1 MFGSRYAAANAGLL
15 DTAKGAA
22 ALLVPLAS
30 VVAASGG
37 WQAVFRVAAAL
48 NLIAALTA
56 ILVLKPM
63 RRRPAQR
70 QENAG

>member
-15 DTAKGAA
+15 YTAKGAV

-30 VVAASGG
+30 VVAAGGG
-37 WQAVFRVAAAL
+37 WQAVFWIAAELAI
-48 NLIAALTA
+48 IAALIA

-63 RRRPAQR
+63 RRRQAQR
-70 QENAG
+70 QENSA